1 MSYCSL
7 VDAKVAMS
15 RGLLDNIEGA
25 EGAPAKLQQAIERAG
40 SEIDGYLVSGG
51 YDVPLVAVPPNI
63 KNYAV
68 DLAVYNFAVAIGMT
82 DDQAAGELREKAKV
96 AREFLRLVGQGKM
109 RIPTGGANS
118 GDTAGELVGGTHRV
132 QVRRGVRSVD
142 TRRFF

>member
-7 VDAKVAMS
+7 DDAKAAMS

-25 EGAPAKLQQAIERAG
+25 EGGGAKAQQAIERAD

-51 YDVPLVAVPPNI
+51 YDVPLALVPPNI

-82 DDQAAGELREKAKV
+82 DDQAAEELREKAKV

-109 RIPTGGANS
+109 RIPSGGTS
-118 GDTAGELVGGTHRV
+118 SSDTAGNIDGGAHRV
-132 QVRRGVRSVD
+132 QVRRGVRSVN
-142 TRRFF
+142 TGRYF

>member
-1 MSYCSL
+1 
-7 VDAKVAMS
+7 MS

-25 EGAPAKLQQAIERAG
+25 EGGGATAQQAIERAG

-51 YDVPLVAVPPNI
+51 YDVPLAVVPPNI

-68 DLAVYNFAVAIGMT
+68 DMAVYNFAVAVGMT
-82 DDQAAGELREKAKV
+82 DDQAAEELREKAKV

-109 RIPTGGANS
+109 RIPTGGASSS
-118 GDTAGELVGGTHRV
+118 GTTGDVDGGAHRV

>member
-7 VDAKVAMS
+7 DDAKAAMS

-25 EGAPAKLQQAIERAG
+25 EGAPAKVQQAIERAG

-51 YDVPLVAVPPNI
+51 YDVPLALVPPNI

-68 DLAVYNFAVAIGMT
+68 DLAVYNFAVAVGMT
-82 DDQAAGELREKAKV
+82 DDQAAEELREKAKT

-109 RIPTGGANS
+109 RIPTGGTNS
-118 GDTAGELVGGTHRV
+118 SGNAGELDGGTHRI
-132 QVRRGVRSVD
+132 QVRRGVRSVN
-142 TRRFF
+142 TGRFF